1 MKRLLLE
8 KQLKLHKITII
19 VKLYRY
25 DTNREYYDITYV
37 KNNEN
42 DIFDILEGVIIPKS
56 HIAIQLIKILL
67 QESITDTDFEKIQKL
82 HKYVNNLS
90 NERIY
95 QIQNNAHDC
104 CSKQQFKNSIEFI
117 LSSNLK
123 NKRLK
128 IMIGLS
134 YLWA

>member
-1 MKRLLLE
+1 MKTLSV
-8 KQLKLHKITII
+8 KQRKLHKITIL

-25 DTNREYYDITYV
+25 YTNGEYYDITYL
-37 KNNEN
+37 KNNEK
-42 DIFDILEGVIIPKS
+42 DIFHILEGVIIPKS
-56 HIAIQLIKILL
+56 HISIQLIKILM
-67 QESITDTDFEKIQKL
+67 QESITETDIEKIQKL
-82 HKYVNNLS
+82 HKYINNLS

-95 QIQNNAHDC
+95 EIQDNAHDS
-104 CSKQQFKNSIEFI
+104 CSKQQFKNSLEFI